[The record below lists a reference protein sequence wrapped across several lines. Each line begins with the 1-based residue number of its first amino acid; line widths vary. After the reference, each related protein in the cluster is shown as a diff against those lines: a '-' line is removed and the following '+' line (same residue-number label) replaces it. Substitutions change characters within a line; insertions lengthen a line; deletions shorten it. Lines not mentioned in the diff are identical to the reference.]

1 MSSDLYFLVEG
12 GKTLELAKAHIA
24 ARYATHERN
33 AQFAGR
39 FGATKWRESIF
50 DGTVHSVRLDGP
62 DPSFRKADRFGFT
75 MPKKTSPI
83 WKEWQAQTGYDR
95 MGGALAQ
102 ELGIPHVIEY
112 RSEDSNGWSSV
123 SGDFSAGTGF
133 LWLGRDSPIC
143 LYVPDVATL
152 VQEYREKGYT
162 VDTTWPEE
170 FDGARP
176 ILKEEWEL
184 VVAQFNLAEAKK

>member
-1 MSSDLYFLVEG
+1 MSSKYFMVEG
-12 GKTLELAKAHIA
+12 GKTLEV
-24 ARYATHERN
+24 ARRWIGERLATHQRN
-33 AQFAGR
+33 VEFAAKY
-39 FGATKWRESIF
+39 GANEWRTCIF
-50 DGTVHSVRLDGP
+50 DGTVHSIRLSEPNSD
-62 DPSFRKADRFGFT
+62 FRKADRFGFT

-95 MGGALAQ
+95 MGRALAQ
-102 ELGIPHVIEY
+102 ELGIPHVIEH

-123 SGDFSAGTGF
+123 SGGFSAGTGF
-133 LWLGRDSPIC
+133 LWLDRDSPIC
-143 LYVPDVATL
+143 LYVPDVGKL
-152 VQEYREKGYT
+152 VKEYRDRGYT

-184 VVAQFNLAEAKK
+184 VVAQFNLAEAKAK